1 MTIIIL
7 ITLAIITLWG
17 YSFFKVYKR
26 GKKYLKGAKKRRRFL
41 LPFIYKKKDANTVIP
56 TNTDN
61 K

>member
-7 ITLAIITLWG
+7 ITLSLLVLFG
-17 YSFFKVYKR
+17 YSFVKVYNR

-56 TNTDN
+56 TDTDT